1 MSHIRS
7 YDSEIISLAPRACSQ
22 VMLFKFKLMI
32 ARYFYLALK
41 TDSIYPG
48 EDHTDIWNTEAL

>member
-1 MSHIRS
+1 MN
-7 YDSEIISLAPRACSQ
+7 DSREAFVVGKR
-22 VMLFKFKLMI
+22 FTI

-41 TDSIYPG
+41 TDSIHPG